1 MDTFPLPHAMKNSA
15 KHLTLAILTVV
26 LVVVWGRANPSTAQS
41 SVLDVSEVATAHL
54 TLSIPEQSETIGIS
68 SQAEVLLFNLEA
80 GAPYTLRYLT
90 LVVDS
95 KGLNLPENPGDW
107 KLYLVE
113 DERINTSA
121 LVGYGEVFKEG
132 LLRLRLFSDPAGGFN
147 GPADV
152 QSFALIAPLFKNGEE
167 EPSLALTFP
176 LYLPEELDWEFVES
190 EAMGS
195 WMNVDAGSIL
205 GAEFVEGLPSETL
218 RKE

>member
-1 MDTFPLPHAMKNSA
+1 MDTFPLSHAMTNSA
-15 KHLTLAILTVV
+15 KHLLLSVLIVV
-26 LVVVWGRANPSTAQS
+26 LVVVFGQVKPSTVQS
-41 SVLDVSEVATAHL
+41 SVLSIEEAQAVDL
-54 TLSIPEQSETIGIS
+54 TLSIPKQSETIGIS
-68 SQAEVLLFNLEA
+68 SQAEVLFFDLEA

-95 KGLNLPENPGDW
+95 VGLRLPENPGDW

-113 DERINTSA
+113 DERIDTST
-121 LVGYGEVFKEG
+121 LVGYGEVFKDG

-152 QSFALIAPLFKNGEE
+152 QGFALVAPLFKNGEE

-176 LYLPEELDWEFVES
+176 LFLPEDLEWKFVES
-190 EAMGS
+190 EATGS